1 MNGNR
6 TFLKREDPNKW
17 NFFSQPTLY
26 ISKGDDINWTS
37 SMTKQAFEGMLML
50 QLNALI
56 HLHFC
61 DSLTR
66 CWCFWTSWSGNTYFI
81 KVLFDKKYNTSWMN
95 ILFHGKLYQM
105 EYHKFKQ
112 SEIGDMHT
120 WFWCCW
126 THDIL
131 QSELHPNQGTN
142 MKTVE
147 INTLFIST
155 KIFHTTCYAFFLRPN
170 RNGDCMV
177 FSESALYRD

>member
-105 EYHKFKQ
+105 KYHKIQ
-112 SEIGDMHT
+112 
-120 WFWCCW
+120 
-126 THDIL
+126 
-131 QSELHPNQGTN
+131 
-142 MKTVE
+142 
-147 INTLFIST
+147 T
-155 KIFHTTCYAFFLRPN
+155 KWNWRHAYLVLMLLNSRHFAKWAASKSRHQYENGRNKYVVYFDQDFSNHMLCYFP
-170 RNGDCMV
+170 
-177 FSESALYRD
+177 